1 MKTPA
6 PLLQTT
12 QKIRQIKGVTG
23 LSEES
28 SQVRQGDVFIA
39 CASDLFQRAE
49 HIKQAEEKGAV
60 GFVVDAQ
67 APEPG
72 LPGLPVVKMPS
83 LALQRGALAADFY
96 AYPSRELSCV
106 GVTGTNGKTSIA
118 YHVANLS
125 NLLGMNSGYSGTLG
139 NGVLDQLSPTS
150 MTTPPPVTL
159 QRLLSGFKHQGLQ
172 RAAFEISSHALDQD
186 RAKHVELDV
195 GVFSNLTRDHLDY
208 HQSME
213 KYAEAKAKLFT
224 SWPLKLAVINADD
237 ELGRRLI
244 TCCRADEVISF
255 GAAGDIAWRATGVR
269 RGMHVL
275 FDTPW
280 GRLETTLPVAA
291 DFALANVAAA
301 IGVLLGLGHSIDA
314 LSQALPQLQP
324 IPGRMQVIEGDFG
337 TPKVIVDFAHTPDA
351 LKKVLSAL
359 AAQCRGRLVCVVGCG
374 GDRDQGKRAAMGSV
388 AVNGSDQVWFTSD
401 NPRSEEPQ
409 QIIEDMQDDLS
420 AQQLTKVTVLAD
432 REAAIGQAIAD
443 ARSDDVVLIA
453 GKGHENT
460 QEIHGIKHAFSDI
473 EIVEKLFK
481 ENA

>member
-1 MKTPA
+1 VA
-6 PLLQTT
+6 PTLLST
-12 QKIRQIKGVTG
+12 QQIRQIKGVIG

-28 SQVRQGDVFIA
+28 SQVRHGDIFVA
-39 CASDLFQRAE
+39 CARDLSQRSE
-49 HIKQAEEKGAV
+49 HIKQAAEKGAV
-60 GFVVDAQ
+60 GFIVDAQ
-67 APEPG
+67 APE
-72 LPGLPVVKMPS
+72 LELYGLPVVKIAS
-83 LALQRGALAADFY
+83 LALQRGALAAEFY
-96 AYPSRELSCV
+96 AYPSNGLECV

-125 NLLGMNSGYSGTLG
+125 NLLGIDSGYSGTLG
-139 NGVLDQLSPTS
+139 NGVLGQLSPSS

-159 QRLLSGFKHQGLQ
+159 QRLLAGFKHQGLQ

-186 RAKHVELDV
+186 RAKHVELNV

-213 KYAEAKAKLFT
+213 KYAEAKTKLFT

-280 GRLETTLPVAA
+280 GRLEAALPVAA
-291 DFALANVAAA
+291 DFAIANVAAA
-301 IGVLLGLGHSIDA
+301 IGVLLGLGHGIDEV
-314 LSQALPQLQP
+314 SQALPRLQP
-324 IPGRMQVIEGDFG
+324 IPGRMQVIDGDFG
-337 TPKVIVDFAHTPDA
+337 TPKVIVDFAHSPDA
-351 LKKVLSAL
+351 LKKVLAAL

-401 NPRSEEPQ
+401 NPRSEVPQ
-409 QIIEDMQDDLS
+409 QIIQDMQGDLS
-420 AQQLTKVTVLAD
+420 AQQLAKVNVLVD
-432 REAAIGQAIAD
+432 RGAAISHAIAD
-443 ARSDDVVLIA
+443 ASSDDVVLIA

-473 EIVEKLFK
+473 EFVEKLFK